1 MASHQN
7 IWLITGTT
15 SGFGRR
21 LVTCLLR
28 RGELVIA
35 TARSLDKLGELLK
48 DFDNHSN
55 LRTLCLDVTSDISTI
70 RRSIDE
76 ALSFWGRID
85 VLVNNAGVGF
95 KSVIEEASAE
105 EFKKQFQTNFFGVID
120 VTNAVLSSMR
130 TSKSGTI
137 VNIGSRSSWKSEI
150 PLLLRAFLMPF
161 SFRFIRVFESGFA
174 SETLATEV
182 SQFNIRVMIVEPGAF
197 RTEGILSMP
206 YHTEHPISDYDATRE
221 KAVAT
226 FRATVGTQRGDPD
239 KAMELLVNVVRG
251 EGKAGGRPWP
261 LYLPLGEDAEQAITE
276 KCKKMLDA
284 VDAWKNETSNL
295 DFE

>member
-150 PLLLRAFLMPF
+150 PATGLYASSKAALR
-161 SFRFIRVFESGFA
+161 VY